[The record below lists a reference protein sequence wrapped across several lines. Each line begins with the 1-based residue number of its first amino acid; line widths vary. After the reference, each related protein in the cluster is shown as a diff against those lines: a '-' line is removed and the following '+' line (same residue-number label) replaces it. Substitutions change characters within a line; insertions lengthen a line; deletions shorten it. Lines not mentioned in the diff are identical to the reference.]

1 MGLGDKIYD
10 LAKASITLS
19 DRVDT
24 LSARVTRM
32 DDDLRDVDRR
42 LVKLETIIEIYTHGR
57 GYSGSPQ
64 SKLPRE
70 NGTP

>member
-1 MGLGDKIYD
+1 VGLGDKIYD
-10 LAKASITLS
+10 LAKASIILS

-42 LVKLETIIEIYTHGR
+42 LIKLETIVEIYTHGG

-64 SKLPRE
+64 GKLPRE
-70 NGTP
+70 